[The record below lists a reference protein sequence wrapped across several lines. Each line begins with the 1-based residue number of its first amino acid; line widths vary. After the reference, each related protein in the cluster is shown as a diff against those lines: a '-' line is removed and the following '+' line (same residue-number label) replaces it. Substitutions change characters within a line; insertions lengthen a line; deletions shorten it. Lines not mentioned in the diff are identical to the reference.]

1 MAPDPLLSL
10 SPLPILRHALPFSFS
25 PASLQHKEASAEERL
40 VGALSLQLQCNG
52 MQGYISNE
60 LNTIKYF

>member
-1 MAPDPLLSL
+1 M
-10 SPLPILRHALPFSFS
+10 
-25 PASLQHKEASAEERL
+25 EERA
-40 VGALSLQLQCNG
+40 VGTLSLQLQCNG